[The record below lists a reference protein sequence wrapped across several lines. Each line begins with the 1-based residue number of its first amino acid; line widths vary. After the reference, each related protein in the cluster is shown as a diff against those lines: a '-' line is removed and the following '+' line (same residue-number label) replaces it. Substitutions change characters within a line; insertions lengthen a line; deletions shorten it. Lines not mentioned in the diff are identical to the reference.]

1 MKAPVLDTRQKAF
14 EINLDKSIYGS
25 FAEIGAGQEISRL
38 FFQAGGASG
47 TIAKSLSAYDMQIS
61 DIIYGKRPDRYV
73 SKSRLEQML
82 TKEYRDLVARL
93 GAKNPEKRFFSICNT
108 VEAINYDRSNRS
120 HGWMG
125 VKYQLQPNEEP
136 NIVIVHIRLLD
147 RENIQQ
153 QNILG
158 ILGVNLLYGC
168 YNLFH
173 DPVKILKH
181 LNDNLVPGRMQI
193 DMVHVSGPAF
203 KNVDNRLLSL
213 YLVQTG
219 MADACMFLPDGTNI
233 HPTEVLYKK
242 DVLALRGRFRPVTK
256 VHLDMLK
263 CGINQFEKESNSEDK
278 SKIVILTELTLK
290 DLGGTE
296 GIEVSDFIDRV
307 EVLTALGQTVLI
319 SNFQEYYK
327 LVEYLTKY
335 NTGAQIRL
343 ILGAN
348 SMINVLNEKFYANLN
363 GGLLESFGKLFHK
376 DVKLYLY
383 PYKFGNEIIKRD
395 NMIVSDKFEHIF
407 KYLVQNN
414 FIVDYENYDE
424 EILHIFSNKVLQ
436 KIKEGDAEWEKMVP
450 PIVARIIKTMN
461 LFKWSTRKFK
471 KADINYEN
479 MSHEN

>member
-38 FFQAGGASG
+38 FFQAGAASG
-47 TIAKSLSAYDMQIS
+47 TIAKSLSAYDMVIS
-61 DIIYGKRPDRYV
+61 DVIYGKRPDRYV

-82 TKEYRDLVARL
+82 NKEYDDLMVTLAP
-93 GAKNPEKRFFSICNT
+93 KNPDKRFFSICNT

-125 VKYQLQPNEEP
+125 VKFQLNPNDEP
-136 NIVIVHIRLLD
+136 NIVIIHIRLLD

-153 QNILG
+153 QQILG

-168 YNLFH
+168 YHLSH
-173 DPVKILKH
+173 DPQKILQH
-181 LNDNLVPGRMQI
+181 MNDNLIPGRMQI
-193 DMVHVSGPAF
+193 DMVHMSGTAF

-263 CGINQFEKESNSEDK
+263 CGLKQFEKDEKVENKD
-278 SKIVILTELTLK
+278 KIVILTELTLK
-290 DLGGTE
+290 DLGGAE

-327 LVEYLTKY
+327 LVQYLTRY

-343 ILGAN
+343 VLGAN
-348 SMINVLNEKFYANLN
+348 SMINVLNEKYYENLT
-363 GGLLESFGKLFHK
+363 GGLLESFGMLFHQ

-383 PYKFGNEIIKRD
+383 PYKFGNEIINSK
-395 NMIVSDKFEHIF
+395 NMIVPDKFEHIY
-407 KYLVQNN
+407 KYLTQNDL
-414 FIVDYENYDE
+414 IVDYENFDE
-424 EILHIFSNKVLQ
+424 EILHIFSNKVLE
-436 KIKEGDAEWEKMVP
+436 KIKEGDTEWEKMVP

-461 LFKWSTRKFK
+461 LFKWSNRKFK
-471 KADINYEN
+471 KVDINFEN
-479 MSHEN
+479 MTHEN